1 METLLLSME
10 LIISPC
16 PKWELDVVFCLFS
29 VGGFE
34 WPGPDPL
41 SHTGLTLSSDGP
53 SGAELQVASACLEEL
68 DNIYSF
74 SPITTL
80 YLSLS
85 LVLKDDSKY
94 ISTLFM
100 PISFHRGKLS
110 VRYLWA
116 KGICFDICFSI
127 YLSEVRHIVRNKPL
141 SELYFWKDI
150 IAKCGMHQRCGN
162 GGHFWLFGRFLK
174 FLKSSH
180 VVDKVYLLIPY
191 PHFLSLTFILILYRI

>member
-1 METLLLSME
+1 MGSLSLLQGIFLTQQSNPGLLHCRQLLYQLNHNGALLLSME

-68 DNIYSF
+68 DNIHSF

-85 LVLKDDSKY
+85 LVLLDDCKY

-100 PISFHRGKLS
+100 PISFHREKLS
-110 VRYLWA
+110 IRYLWA
-116 KGICFDICFSI
+116 KGICFDICFSMC
-127 YLSEVRHIVRNKPL
+127 LSVVRHIERNKPL
-141 SELYFWKDI
+141 
-150 IAKCGMHQRCGN
+150 
-162 GGHFWLFGRFLK
+162 RFISGK
-174 FLKSSH
+174 
-180 VVDKVYLLIPY
+180 I
-191 PHFLSLTFILILYRI
+191 